1 MISIISSTF
10 FCSVLPVETHKCWAT
25 KILELISYSR
35 QHPLSLTCMSKAQED
50 HTTSPGSWC
59 FWMAKYRVCL
69 LLTIANFN
77 PSKGKEC
84 DRIGKTEETQLKGL
98 HDHPRP
104 PESYRKKLPME
115 RGTAHSM
122 GLTGSLPAAMPLTY
136 TGVSREASLYSP
148 QFWPILQ

>member
-1 MISIISSTF
+1 
-10 FCSVLPVETHKCWAT
+10 
-25 KILELISYSR
+25 
-35 QHPLSLTCMSKAQED
+35 
-50 HTTSPGSWC
+50 
-59 FWMAKYRVCL
+59 MAKYRVCL